1 MIVRMWHG
9 VVPEP
14 KADAYLHYLEQ
25 TGIKDYRET
34 EGNRGVQVLRRIQ
47 DGDAHFLI
55 VTLWDSLDSIRRFA
69 GDEVERAVYYP
80 KDEEFLLEFEPAV
93 VHYEVL
99 VSSYR

>member
-9 VVPEP
+9 VVPER

-25 TGIKDYRET
+25 TGIKDYLKT

-47 DGDAHFLI
+47 DENAHFLTL
-55 VTLWDSLDSIRRFA
+55 TLWDSLDSIRRFA
-69 GDEVERAVYYP
+69 GNEAESAVYYP
-80 KDEEFLLEFEPAV
+80 EDEEFLLEFEPTV